1 VIARSEWGA
10 AHGTGSPIV
19 GSVGL
24 VVIHHFAT
32 PDVPITA
39 TAATEIAAMR
49 SVERHHATVNKWAGI
64 GYNFV
69 VFRSGR
75 AYEGRGWGR
84 AGAHTA
90 GHNSRS
96 VGIACGWD
104 GSKHPPSPMAATA
117 IRGIIAQGLQAGRIR
132 MPYEVAGHRDYAQ
145 TSCPGAHI
153 YPLLDSLRPQEEQD
167 PELGSEPERRP
178 QVGDAKWSD
187 FFGERLVLTR
197 YVSDTDYDFVR
208 VSTLRGL
215 GTRGQSPW
223 SALREP

>member
-1 VIARSEWGA
+1 VITRREWGA
-10 AHGTGSPIV
+10 QHGNGSAIS

-24 VVIHHFAT
+24 VVVHHFAS

-39 TAATEIAAMR
+39 TAPTEVAAMR
-49 SVERHHATVNKWAGI
+49 SVERHHAVTNEWAGI

-75 AYEGRGWGR
+75 LYEGRGWGR

-90 GHNSRS
+90 GRNSSS
-96 VGIACGWD
+96 VGIACAWD
-104 GSKHPPSPMAATA
+104 GRKHPVSPMAATA
-117 IRGIIAQGLQAGRIR
+117 IRGLIAQGIKLGRIR
-132 MPYEVAGHRDYAQ
+132 ERFDLHGHRDYAQ
-145 TSCPGAHI
+145 TACPGPEI
-153 YPLLDSLRPQEEQD
+153 YGMLDSLRPQEEQD
-167 PELGSEPERRP
+167 PEIEPERRP
-178 QVGDAKWSD
+178 QVGDVKVSE
-187 FFGERLVLTR
+187 FFGERVVLTR

-208 VSTLRGL
+208 VTALRGL